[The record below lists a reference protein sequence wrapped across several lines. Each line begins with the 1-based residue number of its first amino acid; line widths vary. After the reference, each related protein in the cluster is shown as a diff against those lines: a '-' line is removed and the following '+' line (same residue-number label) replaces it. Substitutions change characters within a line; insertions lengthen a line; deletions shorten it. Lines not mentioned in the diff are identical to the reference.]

1 MGILGSDKTMP
12 KITIEGESLEEI
24 RGSFEEM
31 AMKYPEKLENIIE
44 ELNAVLKATEKA
56 KEDDPN
62 GRARKKI
69 VEYAG
74 IDDDEKVSLML
85 RILEKG
91 GLVEH
96 NKNRWRSAD

>member
-1 MGILGSDKTMP
+1 MP
-12 KITIEGESLEEI
+12 KITIEGGSLEEI
-24 RGSFEEM
+24 RGTFEEI
-31 AMKYPEKLENIIE
+31 AKKYPEKLETIFG
-44 ELNAVLKATEKA
+44 ELDAVLKATEKA
-56 KEDDPN
+56 KEDNPD

-69 VEYAG
+69 AEYAG
-74 IDDDEKVSLML
+74 ITDDEKVSLIL

>member
-24 RGSFEEM
+24 RGTFEEI
-31 AMKYPEKLENIIE
+31 ARKYPEKLENIIG
-44 ELNAVLKATEKA
+44 ELEVVLKATEKA

-62 GRARKKI
+62 GGARKKI

-74 IDDDEKVSLML
+74 IDDDEKVTLML
-85 RILEKG
+85 YILEKG
-91 GLVEH
+91 GLVKH
-96 NKNRWRSAD
+96 NKKKMEIG

>member
-1 MGILGSDKTMP
+1 MDILGSDKTMP

-24 RGSFEEM
+24 RGSFEEI
-31 AMKYPEKLENIIE
+31 ARKYPEKLENIIG
-44 ELNAVLKATEKA
+44 ELDAVLKATEKA
-56 KEDDPN
+56 KENDPN
-62 GRARKKI
+62 GKARKKI

-74 IDDDEKVSLML
+74 IDDVEKVIWML

-96 NKNRWRSAD
+96 NKNKWRSAD